1 MKIENIIRQDGF
13 TLIETMVAMVV
24 FTIGILGL
32 FGMQSSAIKENL
44 LANSITSGSAW
55 AMDRV
60 EQLLNLSYDHI
71 DLEVSAQC
79 ADLLDDQIKTAILKA
94 KAKGTIDQSI
104 GRPIYDVYWVVAR
117 GCTLSNVSS
126 PSGTPENENFNP
138 KHLRII
144 VTRTD
149 NGVEKE
155 FAVFNYIKQNVL

>member
-1 MKIENIIRQDGF
+1 MRTENILRQDGF
-13 TLIETMVAMVV
+13 TLIETMMAMVV

-44 LANSITSGSAW
+44 LANSITNGSTW

-60 EQLLNLSYDHI
+60 EQLLNLRYD
-71 DLEVSAQC
+71 DS
-79 ADLLDDQIKTAILKA
+79 LLDITTDDCDKLSDISLVSPIES
-94 KAKGTIDQSI
+94 GNIE
-104 GRPIYDVYWVVAR
+104 PIYYIYVNVAR
-117 GCTLSNVSS
+117 GCTLSNVYS
-126 PSGTPENENFNP
+126 PSGTPEDEIYSP

-144 VTRTD
+144 VTRKN